1 MKMTDLIAKSTNR
14 ASNFRISVPA
24 MCDSPMVDTYLSQAV
39 GRGFKPPKPAIP
51 GGGWPGIGFPR
62 CRNRLSAVPYAQY
75 ARGSRVE
82 PIAREAVMSKPE
94 RKIVHSDIKAE
105 NPPERAAHYLDVPN
119 MPWEATKFP
128 GIQIK
133 VLYTDDN
140 GITTALFKLAPGAV
154 VPLHEHTA
162 LEQTYVIEGS
172 LEDHEGKCGPGQF
185 VWRPAGNQHEAVA
198 PNGAV
203 ILGFFLKPN
212 RFAYGEKF
220 FTAPG
225 ER

>member
-1 MKMTDLIAKSTNR
+1 L
-14 ASNFRISVPA
+14 PA
-24 MCDSPMVDTYLSQAV
+24 VK
-39 GRGFKPPKPAIP
+39 GFQGVRHDRSDPQDGA
-51 GGGWPGIGFPR
+51 
-62 CRNRLSAVPYAQY
+62 CRHQ
-75 ARGSRVE
+75 
-82 PIAREAVMSKPE
+82 AREPAGT
-94 RKIVHSDIKAE
+94 RGALH
-105 NPPERAAHYLDVPN
+105 
-119 MPWEATKFP
+119 
-128 GIQIK
+128 G
-133 VLYTDDN
+133 YTDDK

-220 FTAPG
+220 FTEAG

>member
-1 MKMTDLIAKSTNR
+1 MLGRAEWRPPRNLEPAKES
-14 ASNFRISVPA
+14 
-24 MCDSPMVDTYLSQAV
+24 
-39 GRGFKPPKPAIP
+39 
-51 GGGWPGIGFPR
+51 
-62 CRNRLSAVPYAQY
+62 
-75 ARGSRVE
+75 
-82 PIAREAVMSKPE
+82 VMSVQAHQP
-94 RKIVHSDIKAE
+94 VHPDIKPE

-119 MPWEATKFP
+119 MPWEPTKFP
-128 GIQIK
+128 GIKIK
-133 VLYTDDN
+133 VLYTDET
-140 GITTALFKLAPGAV
+140 GITTALFKLEPGAV

-203 ILGFFLKPN
+203 LLGFFLKPN
-212 RFAYGEKF
+212 RFAYGDKF
-220 FTAPG
+220 FTEAG